1 MESSRRGVLAVLGVL
16 AGLAASGSGY
26 QIVEGPQ
33 NITVLKGSEAR
44 FNCTVSPGWKL
55 IMWALNGVVVLS
67 VTPREPIITN
77 DRFTSASY
85 DRGGDFVSE
94 MIVHDVQLRDAG
106 QVRCSLQSSD
116 LDALAFLSVQVMG
129 TLSIPG
135 DDLEVTEDEPCNVTC
150 RAQGWTPLPDI
161 TWRVGVPASHSS
173 YSSFAEP
180 GAGGGVV
187 SILALRPQGNGTLTC
202 VAALR
207 APEARTAVTVNLT
220 VVPPSPVW
228 VKEGAVWGS
237 AQVCGTGPCGPALAD
252 CHQDLPPSLPPTV
265 CEQYESP
272 VAQAEEL
279 QLETGL
285 LVLELELGV
294 AGGSSRGPCLSPES
308 SYQNEIRKSATA
320 KTTRDA
326 VDSKLKRGNENYGY
340 SSDEPKAAQLASLP
354 PKSADLSAVPEP
366 GGSRSP
372 PQDLSKPRPGRAGH
386 PQVSFDIASPRKVRN
401 VTLV

>member
-33 NITVLKGSEAR
+33 NVTVLKGSEAR

-116 LDALAFLSVQVMG
+116 LDASAFLSVQDAV
-129 TLSIPG
+129 
-135 DDLEVTEDEPCNVTC
+135 DK
-150 RAQGWTPLPDI
+150 
-161 TWRVGVPASHSS
+161 
-173 YSSFAEP
+173 P
-180 GAGGGVV
+180 GAALPTWAIALLAV
-187 SILALRPQGNGTLTC
+187 SLSLLLILIIVLIIIFCCCC
-202 VAALR
+202 V
-207 APEARTAVTVNLT
+207 
-220 VVPPSPVW
+220 SG
-228 VKEGAVWGS
+228 K
-237 AQVCGTGPCGPALAD
+237 D
-252 CHQDLPPSLPPTV
+252 KK
-265 CEQYESP
+265 
-272 VAQAEEL
+272 
-279 QLETGL
+279 
-285 LVLELELGV
+285 
-294 AGGSSRGPCLSPES
+294 ES

-354 PKSADLSAVPEP
+354 PKSADPSAVPEP
-366 GGSRSP
+366 GGSRS
-372 PQDLSKPRPGRAGH
+372 PQDLSKPRPGRAGR